1 MSVATSEQTYSTFAA
16 FYPRYVE
23 LHQNQLNRRCHFLGL
38 ALGVSLIAAFALTGR
53 YGYLVAA
60 PIVGY
65 GLAWLGHFL
74 FEGNVPATKQNPLW
88 SILGSFV
95 MARDMLLGR
104 LPL

>member
-1 MSVATSEQTYSTFAA
+1 MSVVPSENRYSTFAG
-16 FYPRYVE
+16 FYPRYIE
-23 LHQNQLNRRCHFLGL
+23 LHQNQLNRRCHFLGIVL
-38 ALGVSLIAAFALTGR
+38 ALALLAAFLVTER
-53 YGYLVAA
+53 FGYLIAA

-65 GLAWLGHFL
+65 GLSWIGHFL

-88 SILGSFV
+88 SLLGSFL

>member
-1 MSVATSEQTYSTFAA
+1 MSVITSEQTYSTFAA

-38 ALGVSLIAAFALTGR
+38 VSGLALVVAFVVTGR
-53 YGYLVAA
+53 VGCLAAA
-60 PIVGY
+60 PLIGY
-65 GLAWLGHFL
+65 GLSWLGHVL

-88 SILGSFV
+88 SILGSFA

-104 LPL
+104 LPF